1 MDKFVIDQAEGLRR
15 LLAREGSRVVAVTG
29 GAGAPGR
36 TTAVVNL
43 AAALTAQ
50 GKDVLIVDECLGPRS
65 VCALV
70 GGVRGAGNFAA
81 VMRGERTLEEAVG
94 RHALG
99 FGVLAAS
106 RDNRAQYTSAQLQK
120 VLSGPADIVLIDAQ
134 LDAEGALSPL
144 AMHAHDVLIVM
155 RIGAQAITDAYA
167 CMKRLHFAHA
177 IAQFRVLAN
186 HVTNV
191 PDAQAAIENLA
202 GVAGR
207 YLSVSLESA
216 GYVAADPYMA
226 QAFKLA
232 RCIVDAFPSTAAARD
247 FRHVAAELP
256 HWPMRP
262 AVSACSPATAR
273 GRAPFAAI
281 DADDPQV
288 GASTEALEDQPDL
301 ATQESRD
308 AHARHDA
315 HGRDVTD
322 GAPQA
327 ADGTNAAQAA
337 HAGHAAHST
346 LAANAD
352 SFVAAV
358 TGVHTAPDAP
368 SATAPAHV
376 GWLAET
382 PSQRPSPQHV

>member
-29 GAGAPGR
+29 GSGSPGR

-50 GKDVLIVDECLGPRS
+50 GKDVLVIDECLGPRS
-65 VCALV
+65 VCSLV

-81 VMRGERTLEEAVG
+81 VMRGELTLEEAVG

-106 RDNRAQYTSAQLQK
+106 RDNRAQYTGAQLRK
-120 VLSGPADIVLIDAQ
+120 VISGPADIVLIDAQ

-186 HVTNV
+186 HVANAS
-191 PDAQAAIENLA
+191 DAHAAIENLA

-207 YLSVSLESA
+207 YLSVSLDSA
-216 GYVAADPYMA
+216 GCVAADQHMA
-226 QAFKLA
+226 QALKLA

-247 FRHVAAELP
+247 FRHVASELP

-273 GRAPFAAI
+273 ANAAFSNA
-281 DADDPQV
+281 DARRWCGHEAAGEMLADQQEGATPQ
-288 GASTEALEDQPDL
+288 ALK
-301 ATQESRD
+301 
-308 AHARHDA
+308 AHALHDA
-315 HGRDVTD
+315 EDLD
-322 GAPQA
+322 SAPQA
-327 ADGTNAAQAA
+327 AAEAS
-337 HAGHAAHST
+337 AGHAAHST

-352 SFVAAV
+352 SFAAAV
-358 TGVHTAPDAP
+358 TGVHSAPDAT
-368 SATAPAHV
+368 SASAPAHV
-376 GWLAET
+376 GWRADT
-382 PSQRPSPQHV
+382 PAQRPSPRHV

>member
-1 MDKFVIDQAEGLRR
+1 LDKFVIDQAEGLRR

-29 GAGAPGR
+29 GSGSPGR

-50 GKDVLIVDECLGPRS
+50 GKDVLVIDECLGPRS
-65 VCALV
+65 VCSLV
-70 GGVRGAGNFAA
+70 GGVRGAGSFAA

-106 RDNRAQYTSAQLQK
+106 RDNRAQYTSAQLHK
-120 VLSGPADIVLIDAQ
+120 VISGPADIVLIDAQ
-134 LDAEGALSPL
+134 LDADGALSPL

-186 HVTNV
+186 HVANT

-216 GYVAADPYMA
+216 GYVAADSHMA
-226 QAFKLA
+226 QAVKLA
-232 RCIVDAFPSTAAARD
+232 RCIVDAFPSAASARD
-247 FRHVAAELP
+247 FRLVAADLP

-273 GRAPFAAI
+273 SKAEFVPM
-281 DADDPQV
+281 DADADNDDGEPGDTLAEQQV
-288 GASTEALEDQPDL
+288 ATEQVR
-301 ATQESRD
+301 S
-308 AHARHDA
+308 AHALHDA
-315 HGRDVTD
+315 GKVNQEG

-327 ADGTNAAQAA
+327 VAQSHAA
-337 HAGHAAHST
+337 HAT

-358 TGVHTAPDAP
+358 TNVQNAQNAT
-368 SATAPAHV
+368 SASAPAHV
-376 GWLAET
+376 GWRTDT
-382 PSQRPSPQHV
+382 PTQRPSPQHV

>member
-1 MDKFVIDQAEGLRR
+1 LDKFVIDQAEGLRR

-29 GAGAPGR
+29 GAGSPGR

-43 AAALTAQ
+43 AAALTGH
-50 GKDVLIVDECLGPRS
+50 GKDVLVIDECLGPRS
-65 VCALV
+65 VCATV
-70 GGVRGAGNFAA
+70 GGVRGAGSFAA

-106 RDNRAQYTSAQLQK
+106 RDNRSQYTSQQLQK

-144 AMHAHDVLIVM
+144 AMHAHDVLLVM

-186 HVTNV
+186 YVSSLN
-191 PDAQAAIENLA
+191 DAQAAIENLA
-202 GVAGR
+202 GVASR

-216 GYVAADPYMA
+216 GYVAADPHMA
-226 QAFKLA
+226 RALQLA

-247 FRHVAAELP
+247 FRHLADELP

-262 AVSACSPATAR
+262 AVSALSPAPTR
-273 GRAPFAAI
+273 F
-281 DADDPQV
+281 ADDV
-288 GASTEALEDQPDL
+288 AENERTLSAGAVAGQQDHDEPEDRQSRALHADDAGNVRQTRGL
-301 ATQESRD
+301 VQAMAARD
-308 AHARHDA
+308 N
-315 HGRDVTD
+315 T
-322 GAPQA
+322 QA
-327 ADGTNAAQAA
+327 AQVA
-337 HAGHAAHST
+337 
-346 LAANAD
+346 LAANAE

-358 TGVHTAPDAP
+358 TGVSTVTTVQDAP
-368 SATAPAHV
+368 SAPAHA
-376 GWLAET
+376 GWRTDT
-382 PSQRPSPQHV
+382 PAQRTPTHA

>member
-29 GAGAPGR
+29 GAGSPGR
-36 TTAVVNL
+36 TTTVVNL
-43 AAALTAQ
+43 AAALTAH
-50 GKDVLIVDECLGPRS
+50 GKDVLVIDECLGPRS
-65 VCALV
+65 VCSLV

-81 VMRGERTLEEAVG
+81 VMRGERTLDEAVG

-120 VLSGPADIVLIDAQ
+120 VISGPADIVLIDAQ

-155 RIGAQAITDAYA
+155 RIGAQSITDAYA

-186 HVTNV
+186 HVANAS
-191 PDAQAAIENLA
+191 DAQTAIENLA
-202 GVAGR
+202 GVASR
-207 YLSVSLESA
+207 YLNVSLESA
-216 GYVAADPYMA
+216 GSVAADQHMA
-226 QAFKLA
+226 QALRLA

-273 GRAPFAAI
+273 ASAAFGATDEEHEAAGQAP
-281 DADDPQV
+281 ADD
-288 GASTEALEDQPDL
+288 L
-301 ATQESRD
+301 
-308 AHARHDA
+308 
-315 HGRDVTD
+315 D

-327 ADGTNAAQAA
+327 GVQPHATHATN
-337 HAGHAAHST
+337 AAHST

-358 TGVHTAPDAP
+358 TGVHPAPNAT
-368 SATAPAHV
+368 SASAAAHV
-376 GWLAET
+376 GWRTDT
-382 PSQRPSPQHV
+382 PAQRTSPQHV

>member
-29 GAGAPGR
+29 GAGSPGR
-36 TTAVVNL
+36 TTTVVNL

-50 GKDVLIVDECLGPRS
+50 GKDVLVIDECLGPRS
-65 VCALV
+65 VCSQV
-70 GGVRGAGNFAA
+70 GSVRGAGNFAA
-81 VMRGERTLEEAVG
+81 VMRGERTLDEAVG

-120 VLSGPADIVLIDAQ
+120 VISGPADIVLIDAQ

-155 RIGAQAITDAYA
+155 RIAAQSITDAYA

-186 HVTNV
+186 HVVNAS
-191 PDAQAAIENLA
+191 DAHTAIENLA
-202 GVAGR
+202 GVASS
-207 YLSVSLESA
+207 YLSVSLERA
-216 GYVAADPYMA
+216 GSVAADQHMA
-226 QAFKLA
+226 QALKLA

-273 GRAPFAAI
+273 ASAAFVPADEEHEAAGDAP
-281 DADDPQV
+281 ADDP
-288 GASTEALEDQPDL
+288 LH
-301 ATQESRD
+301 AT
-308 AHARHDA
+308 HA
-315 HGRDVTD
+315 
-322 GAPQA
+322 
-327 ADGTNAAQAA
+327 TN
-337 HAGHAAHST
+337 AAHST

-352 SFVAAV
+352 SFAASV
-358 TGVHTAPDAP
+358 TGVHPAPNAT
-368 SATAPAHV
+368 SASAAAHV
-376 GWLAET
+376 GWRTDT
-382 PSQRPSPQHV
+382 PAQRTSPQHV

>member
-29 GAGAPGR
+29 GAGSPGR
-36 TTAVVNL
+36 TTTVVNL

-50 GKDVLIVDECLGPRS
+50 GKDVLVIDECLGPRS
-65 VCALV
+65 VCSQV
-70 GGVRGAGNFAA
+70 GSVRGAGNFAA
-81 VMRGERTLEEAVG
+81 VMRGERTLDEAVG

-120 VLSGPADIVLIDAQ
+120 VISGPADIVLIDAQ

-155 RIGAQAITDAYA
+155 RIGAQSITDAYA

-186 HVTNV
+186 HVANAS
-191 PDAQAAIENLA
+191 DAHTAIENLA
-202 GVAGR
+202 GVASR

-216 GYVAADPYMA
+216 GCVAADLHMA
-226 QAFKLA
+226 QALKLA

-273 GRAPFAAI
+273 ASAAFVPADEEHEAAGDAP
-281 DADDPQV
+281 ADDP
-288 GASTEALEDQPDL
+288 LH
-301 ATQESRD
+301 AT
-308 AHARHDA
+308 HA
-315 HGRDVTD
+315 
-322 GAPQA
+322 
-327 ADGTNAAQAA
+327 TN
-337 HAGHAAHST
+337 AAHST

-352 SFVAAV
+352 SFVASV
-358 TGVHTAPDAP
+358 TGVHPAPNAT
-368 SATAPAHV
+368 SASAAAHV
-376 GWLAET
+376 GWRTDT
-382 PSQRPSPQHV
+382 PAQRTSPQHV

>member
-29 GAGAPGR
+29 GSGSPGR

-50 GKDVLIVDECLGPRS
+50 GKDVLVIDECLGPRS
-65 VCALV
+65 VCSLV

-81 VMRGERTLEEAVG
+81 VMRGELTLEEAVG

-106 RDNRAQYTSAQLQK
+106 RDNRAQYTSAQLRK
-120 VLSGPADIVLIDAQ
+120 VISGPADIVLIDAQ

-177 IAQFRVLAN
+177 IAQFRVLAT
-186 HVTNV
+186 HVANAS
-191 PDAQAAIENLA
+191 DAHAAIENLA

-216 GYVAADPYMA
+216 GCVAADQHMA
-226 QAFKLA
+226 QALKLA

-247 FRHVAAELP
+247 FRHVASELP

-273 GRAPFAAI
+273 ANAAFASA
-281 DADDPQV
+281 DARRWYDRETV
-288 GASTEALEDQPDL
+288 GEAVGETLVDQQDGARLQAL
-301 ATQESRD
+301 A
-308 AHARHDA
+308 AHALHDA
-315 HGRDVTD
+315 GDLD
-322 GAPQA
+322 GAPRA
-327 ADGTNAAQAA
+327 AAEPN
-337 HAGHAAHST
+337 AGHAAHST

-352 SFVAAV
+352 SFAAAV
-358 TGVHTAPDAP
+358 TGVHSAPDAT
-368 SATAPAHV
+368 SASAAHV
-376 GWLAET
+376 GWRADA
-382 PSQRPSPQHV
+382 PAQRPSPRHV

>member
-29 GAGAPGR
+29 GAGSPGR
-36 TTAVVNL
+36 TTTVVNL

-50 GKDVLIVDECLGPRS
+50 GKDVLVIDECLGPRS
-65 VCALV
+65 VCSQV
-70 GGVRGAGNFAA
+70 GSVRGAGNFAA
-81 VMRGERTLEEAVG
+81 VMRGERTLDEAVG

-120 VLSGPADIVLIDAQ
+120 VISGPADIVLIDAQ

-155 RIGAQAITDAYA
+155 RIGAQSITDAYA

-186 HVTNV
+186 HVANAS
-191 PDAQAAIENLA
+191 DAHTAIENLA
-202 GVAGR
+202 GVASR
-207 YLSVSLESA
+207 YLSVSLASA
-216 GYVAADPYMA
+216 GSVAADLHMA
-226 QAFKLA
+226 QALKLA

-262 AVSACSPATAR
+262 AVSACSPGSAR
-273 GRAPFAAI
+273 ASAAFVPTDEEHEAAGDAP
-281 DADDPQV
+281 ADD
-288 GASTEALEDQPDL
+288 L
-301 ATQESRD
+301 
-308 AHARHDA
+308 
-315 HGRDVTD
+315 D

-327 ADGTNAAQAA
+327 DVQLHATHATN
-337 HAGHAAHST
+337 AAHST

-352 SFVAAV
+352 SFVASV
-358 TGVHTAPDAP
+358 TGVHPAPNAT
-368 SATAPAHV
+368 SASAAAHV
-376 GWLAET
+376 GWRTDT
-382 PSQRPSPQHV
+382 PAQRTSPQHV

>member
-43 AAALTAQ
+43 AAALTAH
-50 GKDVLIVDECLGPRS
+50 GKDVLVIDECLGPRS
-65 VCALV
+65 VCSLV
-70 GGVRGAGNFAA
+70 GGVRGAGSFAA

-106 RDNRAQYTSAQLQK
+106 RDNRAQYTGAQLQK
-120 VLSGPADIVLIDAQ
+120 VISGPADIVLIDAQ

-155 RIGAQAITDAYA
+155 RIGAQSITDAYA

-186 HVTNV
+186 HVANV

-216 GYVAADPYMA
+216 GCVAADPHMA
-226 QAFKLA
+226 HALKLA

-273 GRAPFAAI
+273 GHAAFVP
-281 DADDPQV
+281 ADDVIDEAGDTLADQQDSAAPQA
-288 GASTEALEDQPDL
+288 GEPLKLRNTEE
-301 ATQESRD
+301 T
-308 AHARHDA
+308 
-315 HGRDVTD
+315 G

-327 ADGTNAAQAA
+327 VAQTHATLAA
-337 HAGHAAHST
+337 S
-346 LAANAD
+346 AANAD
-352 SFVAAV
+352 SFVAAA
-358 TGVHTAPDAP
+358 TGVHTAP
-368 SATAPAHV
+368 SATSASAPAHV
-376 GWLAET
+376 GWRADT
-382 PSQRPSPQHV
+382 PAQRTSPQHV

>member
-1 MDKFVIDQAEGLRR
+1 LDKFVIDQAEGLRR

-29 GAGAPGR
+29 GAGSPGR

-50 GKDVLIVDECLGPRS
+50 GKDVLVIDECLGPRS

-81 VMRGERTLEEAVG
+81 VMRGERTLDEAVG

-99 FGVLAAS
+99 FGVLVAS
-106 RDNRAQYTSAQLQK
+106 RDNRAHYTAAQLQK

-144 AMHAHDVLIVM
+144 AMHAHDVMIVM

-186 HVTNV
+186 HVASV

-207 YLSVSLESA
+207 YLSVSMESA
-216 GYVAADPYMA
+216 GYIAADRHMA
-226 QAFKLA
+226 QALKLA

-273 GRAPFAAI
+273 SSTVFAPA
-281 DADDPQV
+281 ADDGDAADDTV
-288 GASTEALEDQPDL
+288 GDAVADTLADQHDP
-301 ATQESRD
+301 AAQQARE
-308 AHARHDA
+308 AHAPHA
-315 HGRDVTD
+315 GDVG

-327 ADGTNAAQAA
+327 AAQPT
-337 HAGHAAHST
+337 AGHAAHTT

-358 TGVHTAPDAP
+358 TGAHTAPNAT
-368 SATAPAHV
+368 SASAPAHV
-376 GWLAET
+376 GWRADAPT
-382 PSQRPSPQHV
+382 QRPSPQHV

>member
-1 MDKFVIDQAEGLRR
+1 LDKFVIDQAEGLRR

-29 GAGAPGR
+29 GGGSPGR

-43 AAALTAQ
+43 AAALTAH
-50 GKDVLIVDECLGPRS
+50 GKDVLVIDECLGPRS

-94 RHALG
+94 RHPLG

-120 VLSGPADIVLIDAQ
+120 VISGPADIVLIDAQ

-155 RIGAQAITDAYA
+155 RVGAQSITDAYA

-186 HVTNV
+186 HVASV
-191 PDAQAAIENLA
+191 PDAQVAVENLA

-226 QAFKLA
+226 QALKLA

-273 GRAPFAAI
+273 GY
-281 DADDPQV
+281 
-288 GASTEALEDQPDL
+288 GA
-301 ATQESRD
+301 
-308 AHARHDA
+308 
-315 HGRDVTD
+315 
-322 GAPQA
+322 A
-327 ADGTNAAQAA
+327 ADTAGDALADEQDPEARQARAA
-337 HAGHAAHST
+337 HAVHDAGDLGGGLQAVADVHAAHVA

-358 TGVHTAPDAP
+358 TGGHAAPNAASA
-368 SATAPAHV
+368 SATAHV
-376 GWLAET
+376 GWRTDT
-382 PSQRPSPQHV
+382 PTQRPSPQHV

>member
-29 GAGAPGR
+29 GGGSPGR
-36 TTAVVNL
+36 TTTVVNL

-50 GKDVLIVDECLGPRS
+50 GKDVLVIDECLGPRS
-65 VCALV
+65 VCTLV
-70 GGVRGAGNFAA
+70 GGVRGAGSFAA

-94 RHALG
+94 RHVLG
-99 FGVLAAS
+99 FGVLVAS

-120 VLSGPADIVLIDAQ
+120 VISGPADIVLIDAQ

-186 HVTNV
+186 HVANA

-216 GYVAADPYMA
+216 GYVAADQHMA
-226 QAFKLA
+226 QALRLA

-247 FRHVAAELP
+247 FRHLAAELP

-262 AVSACSPATAR
+262 AVSARSPATAR
-273 GRAPFAAI
+273 ALDRYETAREAGAGQPASEAHALH
-281 DADDPQV
+281 DADDLD
-288 GASTEALEDQPDL
+288 GAS
-301 ATQESRD
+301 
-308 AHARHDA
+308 
-315 HGRDVTD
+315 
-322 GAPQA
+322 QA
-327 ADGTNAAQAA
+327 AGQSHAA
-337 HAGHAAHST
+337 HAAHTT

-358 TGVHTAPDAP
+358 TGVHTAPNAP
-368 SATAPAHV
+368 SASAPAHV
-376 GWLAET
+376 GWRTDT
-382 PSQRPSPQHV
+382 PAQRTSPRHV

>member
-1 MDKFVIDQAEGLRR
+1 LDKFVIDQAEGLRR

-29 GAGAPGR
+29 GGGSPGR

-50 GKDVLIVDECLGPRS
+50 GKDVLVIDECLGPRS
-65 VCALV
+65 VCSLI
-70 GGVRGAGNFAA
+70 GGVRGAGSFAA

-106 RDNRAQYTSAQLQK
+106 RDNRAHYTSAQLHK
-120 VLSGPADIVLIDAQ
+120 VISGPADIVLIDAQ

-186 HVTNV
+186 HVASM

-216 GYVAADPYMA
+216 GYVAADAHMA
-226 QAFKLA
+226 QALKLA

-273 GRAPFAAI
+273 SKPEFVPMDD
-281 DADDPQV
+281 DADEDDAV
-288 GASTEALEDQPDL
+288 GDDTLAEQQGEPRGPTTEQARP
-301 ATQESRD
+301 
-308 AHARHDA
+308 AHALHDA
-315 HGRDVTD
+315 DKVNQEG

-327 ADGTNAAQAA
+327 VAQTHAA
-337 HAGHAAHST
+337 HAT

-358 TGVHTAPDAP
+358 TSVQNAQNAT
-368 SATAPAHV
+368 SASAPAHV
-376 GWLAET
+376 GWRTDT
-382 PSQRPSPQHV
+382 PAQRPSPQHV